1 MAEATQSAVNLAIE
15 NYFDHDESIGQKVR
29 ELESLIDTYE
39 DRLGTYLI
47 KSGDD
52 PVFQKLFREYQDF
65 YLPNIA

>member
-1 MAEATQSAVNLAIE
+1 MPGICQRARWRSKRKSWRSDHCSNIAIA
-15 NYFDHDESIGQKVR
+15 I
-29 ELESLIDTYE
+29 LEEGKEEFNPHGYMQLV
-39 DRLGTYLI
+39 